1 MFKEKV
7 LKFKSLD
14 DLMDNTEIPRL
25 YNDLKEIVKKNKKY
39 EFTTRTKLFKK
50 WNKKIPNQ
58 EVKYSDLVT
67 LNFVDFYFTIE
78 GIDELFYMVN
88 ETINVIN
95 KRCNYNHVLC
105 VGHKLTNEDLKKY
118 LNVGIRVYEV
128 RM

>member
-1 MFKEKV
+1 MVKQKA

-25 YNDLKEIVKKNKKY
+25 YNDLKEAVKKNKKY
-39 EFTTRTKLFKK
+39 EFTARTKLFKK

-58 EVKYSDLVT
+58 EVKYSDIVT
-67 LNFVDFYFTIE
+67 LDFVNFYFTIE
-78 GIDELFYMVN
+78 GIDELFCMTN

-95 KRCNYNHVLC
+95 KKCNYSHVLC
-105 VGHKLTNEDLKKY
+105 VGHKLSNKDLKRY